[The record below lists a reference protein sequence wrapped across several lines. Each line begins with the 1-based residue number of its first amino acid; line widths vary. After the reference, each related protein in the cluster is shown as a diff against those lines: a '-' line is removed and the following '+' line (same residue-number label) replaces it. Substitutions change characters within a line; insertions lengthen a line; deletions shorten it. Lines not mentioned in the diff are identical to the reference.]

1 MEIQESS
8 GPEKISRKHI
18 YTENKNFLVPLE
30 LQIRETYL
38 QTYCTVEQPQTL
50 SKKYIKIDKDMIM
63 LQDNAKTVIKYKKP
77 KPHGQSHT
85 VSNRSAH
92 QIRTTPV
99 PMVGDGNVSRGT
111 GATQTTI
118 EIFTFAD

>member
-50 SKKYIKIDKDMIM
+50 KKCIKIDEDMIM

-77 KPHGQSHT
+77 KPHGQSCT

-92 QIRTTPV
+92 QICTTPV
-99 PMVGDGNVSRGT
+99 PTVGDGNVSRGT

-118 EIFTFAD
+118 DIFTFAD